1 MSWSDL
7 NSTLPELALTVTALI
22 LLVLEVLKEPPRA
35 RFAWTALGGIALA
48 LVLEFAFPV
57 EGQFY
62 NGMIA
67 LDHFSRFFN
76 VIFLITAAGAILIA
90 VPYLRKS
97 LEERGEYYA
106 LLLFA
111 TIGMMFMAK
120 AHDLT
125 ILFLGLE
132 LLSIPLYVL
141 VGFYR
146 HRVRS
151 NEASLKYLL
160 LGAFSTGFFLF
171 GIALLYGSTGATH
184 YDAIRQSIVSGGQLS
199 PAMTLAGFGLL
210 MVGFAFKV
218 ALVPFHMYAPD
229 VYEGAPTSITAF
241 LSTGPK
247 VAGFA
252 AFLKV
257 IITSFAVTTQH
268 WWGIVWVLAALTMTV
283 GNITAIMQNNI
294 KRMLAFSSVA
304 HAGYLAV
311 AILVGT
317 YDSAFGMLFYLA
329 VYAAATLGAFGV
341 VALIEGEEEAS
352 LDIQGYRGLARRSP
366 FLAAVFA
373 LAMMSLAG
381 FPPTAGFL
389 GKYFIFSAAV
399 DTGNTW
405 YIWLVVIAI
414 LNSLIS
420 VYYYL
425 RPVVA
430 MYMQEPADET
440 PLPVPRV
447 AIPVFLLLVLI
458 VLGFGIFPMTLVK
471 SGVAAAGSLF

>member
-1 MSWSDL
+1 MSWNDIS
-7 NSTLPELALTVTALI
+7 STLPELALVAAALV
-22 LLVLEVLKEPPRA
+22 LLILEVLKEPPRA
-35 RFAWTALGGIALA
+35 RFAWVALAGIAAA
-48 LVLEFAFPV
+48 LVLGFAFPV

-62 NGMIA
+62 NGMISV
-67 LDHFSRFFN
+67 DRFSCFFD
-76 VIFLITAAGAILIA
+76 VIFLIIAAATMLIA
-90 VPYLRKS
+90 VPYLRKT

-111 TIGMMFMAK
+111 TVGMMFMTK

-132 LLSIPLYVL
+132 LLSIPLYIL

-151 NEASLKYLL
+151 NEAGLKYLL

-184 YDAIRQSIVSGGQLS
+184 YDAIRQSILSGEHLS
-199 PAMTLAGFGLL
+199 PAITLAGFGLL
-210 MVGFAFKV
+210 VVGFAFKV

-252 AFLKV
+252 AFLK
-257 IITSFAVTTQH
+257 IIVVSFAVTTQH
-268 WWGIVWVLAALTMTV
+268 WWGVVWVLAVLTMTV
-283 GNITAIMQNNI
+283 GNITAIMQDNL

-311 AILVGT
+311 AVLVGT
-317 YDSAFGMLFYLA
+317 DGTFGMLYYVV

-341 VALIEGEEEAS
+341 VALIEGEEES
-352 LDIQGYRGLARRSP
+352 GLDINSYRGLARRNP
-366 FLAAVFA
+366 YLAAVFA
-373 LAMMSLAG
+373 LAMVSLAG

-389 GKYFIFSAAV
+389 GKYFVFSAAV
-399 DTGNTW
+399 DEG
-405 YIWLVVIAI
+405 YIWLVVIAV

-430 MYMQEPADET
+430 MYMQEPADEK
-440 PLPVPRV
+440 PVLLPRI
-447 AIPVFLLLVLI
+447 AAPVFLLLVLV
-458 VLGFGIFPMTLVK
+458 VLGFGIFPMLLVK
-471 SGVAAAGSLF
+471 NSVSAAGSLF